1 LDRANQELQYLTLEN
16 NGKEDKIQSLMDEKL
31 KVDEEIL
38 TLKDLLSAK
47 KSEYDREIRAKEK
60 FESALKQANEAINR
74 KESEN
79 AIKLQEIKSIREQMS
94 RIEGTS
100 REDRIKAEKLEQ
112 EKDHI
117 DSKVLRLHQDYEEQ
131 TQTILR
137 LMKENN
143 QYVVD
148 LTAWEEEVAKQKDEF
163 KLISRARDS
172 LNKRLKVIDDAKNNA
187 EVERDSLKV
196 RIVI

>member
-1 LDRANQELQYLTLEN
+1 MDRANQELQYLTLEN

>member
-1 LDRANQELQYLTLEN
+1 
-16 NGKEDKIQSLMDEKL
+16 
-31 KVDEEIL
+31 
-38 TLKDLLSAK
+38 
-47 KSEYDREIRAKEK
+47 
-60 FESALKQANEAINR
+60 
-74 KESEN
+74 
-79 AIKLQEIKSIREQMS
+79 MS

>member
-1 LDRANQELQYLTLEN
+1 MDRANQELQYLTLEN
-16 NGKEDKIQSLMDEKL
+16 NGKEDKIQSLIDEKL

>member
-16 NGKEDKIQSLMDEKL
+16 NGKEDKIQSLIDEKL

>member
-1 LDRANQELQYLTLEN
+1 MEE
-16 NGKEDKIQSLMDEKL
+16 KIQSLIDEKL

-47 KSEYDREIRAKEK
+47 KSEHDREIRAKEK
-60 FESALKQANEAINR
+60 LESALKQANEVISK

-79 AIKLQEIKSIREQMS
+79 VIRLQEIKSIREQMS
-94 RIEGTS
+94 RIEGAS
-100 REDRIKAEKLEQ
+100 RDDRIKAEKMEQ
-112 EKDHI
+112 ENDHI
-117 DSKVLRLHQDYEEQ
+117 NTKVLRLHQDYEEQ

-143 QYVVD
+143 QYVAD
-148 LTAWEEEVAKQKDEF
+148 IGAWEEEFSKQKDEI

-172 LNKRLKVIDDAKNNA
+172 LSKRLKVVEEAKTTA
-187 EVERDSLKV
+187 EVERDTLKV
-196 RIVI
+196 KILF